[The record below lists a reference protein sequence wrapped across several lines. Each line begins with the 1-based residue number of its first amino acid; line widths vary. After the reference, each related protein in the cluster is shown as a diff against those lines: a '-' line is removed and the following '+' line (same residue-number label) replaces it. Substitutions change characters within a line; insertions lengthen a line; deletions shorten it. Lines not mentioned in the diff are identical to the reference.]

1 MAELA
6 EARLLVDLD
15 ALARNHARLR
25 AMAGGAEV
33 APVVK
38 ADGYGLGAA
47 EVARRLYADG
57 ARRFFVARLSEG
69 EALRAALSTRE
80 AVIYVL
86 DGCPPGAAD
95 RLDAAALIPVLNTLD
110 QLADWARGA
119 PRVGRP
125 AALHVDTGMNR
136 LGLPIEEAHA
146 LAASSDRLGRL
157 DVTLVMSH
165 LACAEDAGSPMNRAQ
180 LARFREARALFPQAR
195 ASLANSAGVALGPE
209 FGFDMVRPGI
219 GLYGGCG
226 SEPVLT
232 WEAPILQLRTVR
244 PGESVGYGASFTA
257 RETLRTAT
265 VAAGY
270 ADGAL
275 RALSGRGY
283 GTLDGRPCPIL
294 GRVSMDLLVVDVSGA
309 PGARVGDPVTLLGDD
324 PPLDAVAEAA
334 GTLGYEILV
343 RLGARTPR
351 TYRGAR
357 G

>member
-1 MAELA
+1 MADLA
-6 EARLLVDLD
+6 EARLTVDLD

-25 AMAGGAEV
+25 AVASGAEV

-86 DGCPPGAAD
+86 DGCTPGAAE
-95 RLDAAALIPVLNTLD
+95 RLDAAALIPVLNSLD
-110 QLADWARGA
+110 QVAAWARGA

-125 AALHVDTGMNR
+125 TALHVDTGMNR
-136 LGLPIEEAHA
+136 LGLPPDEARA

-165 LACAEDAGSPMNRAQ
+165 LACAEDAGSPMNIAQ
-180 LARFREARALFPQAR
+180 LSRFREARALFPQAR
-195 ASLANSAGVALGPE
+195 ASLANSAGVALGGA
-209 FGFDMVRPGI
+209 FAFDMVRPGI
-219 GLYGGCG
+219 GLYGGYG
-226 SEPVLT
+226 SEPVAR
-232 WEAPILQLRTVR
+232 WEVPILQLRTVR
-244 PGESVGYGASFTA
+244 PGESIGYGASFTA
-257 RETLRTAT
+257 SETLRTAT

-275 RALSGRGY
+275 RALSGGGY

-294 GRVSMDLLVVDVSGA
+294 GRISMDLLVVDVSAA
-309 PGARVGDPVTLLGDD
+309 PGARVGDLVTLLGED
-324 PPLDAVAEAA
+324 PALDAVAQAA
-334 GTLGYEILV
+334 GTIGYEILV
-343 RLGARTPR
+343 RLGARNAR
-351 TYRGAR
+351 AYRGAR